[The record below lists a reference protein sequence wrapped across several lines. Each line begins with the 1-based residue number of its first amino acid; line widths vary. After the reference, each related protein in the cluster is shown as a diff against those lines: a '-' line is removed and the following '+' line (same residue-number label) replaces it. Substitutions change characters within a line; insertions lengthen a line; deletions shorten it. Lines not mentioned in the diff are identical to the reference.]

1 MCLAVLGVVTEKGD
15 AEEGLVD
22 LRGNRLQVNLALVP
36 EAAVGDYVLL
46 HAGFA
51 IRVVP
56 REEAEETLRLL
67 DQLREAGSGAGA
79 EGP

>member
-1 MCLAVLGVVTEKGD
+1 MCLAVLGIVTEKGE

-22 LRGNRLQVNLALVP
+22 LRGNRVPVNLALVP
-36 EAAVGDYVLL
+36 EVDLGDYVLL

-56 REEAEETLRLL
+56 KDEAEETLRLL
-67 DQLREAGSGAGA
+67 EQLTEAPRGRA
-79 EGP
+79 ETA

>member
-15 AEEGLVD
+15 ADEGVVD
-22 LRGNRLQVNLALVP
+22 LSGNRVSTNLALVP

-56 REEAEETLRLL
+56 RAEAEETLRLL
-67 DQLREAGSGAGA
+67 SELAEAGPGADPQGA
-79 EGP
+79 

>member
-1 MCLAVLGVVTEKGD
+1 MCLAVLGIVTEKGE

-22 LRGNRLQVNLALVP
+22 LRGNRVPVNLALVP
-36 EAAVGDYVLL
+36 EAALGDYVLL

-56 REEAEETLRLL
+56 KDEAEETLRLL
-67 DQLREAGSGAGA
+67 EQLTEAPRGRA
-79 EGP
+79 ETA

>member
-1 MCLAVLGVVTEKGD
+1 MCLAVLGIVTEKGE

-22 LRGNRLQVNLALVP
+22 LRGNRVPVNLALVP
-36 EAAVGDYVLL
+36 DVTLGDYVLL

-56 REEAEETLRLL
+56 KDEAEETLRLL
-67 DQLREAGSGAGA
+67 EQLTEAPRGDTETA
-79 EGP
+79 